1 MADNLLTAVNDFVRE
16 RNPDAKMLQKQIADL
31 GLPPVTMT
39 TEQVREMGYEN
50 LDDFEVEN

>member
-39 TEQVREMGYEN
+39 TERVRES
-50 LDDFEVEN
+50 